1 VPTVLT
7 RVQQSGLARYRQN
20 KWISRVAPVGG
31 QTEIRKPEGTSQR
44 KKTTMKKLM
53 IAAAVAAMIGGVQA
67 VTCVTG
73 KVCVKDECTGE
84 KICDIVEG
92 AGTAHKVAITLKTT
106 ANKSKVSKKA
116 CEDADCVYWRQQT
129 TKKING
135 LIWEQLDECNG
146 CVPFGANSVFWTS
159 EKMLDVEFAIGVGL
173 IGAGVNSKKIEAYGS
188 LSGDEFGALSWA
200 GFGSMAAS
208 TKKNQC
214 EDDDC
219 VMYVK
224 SISGGIAGALLPAEW
239 NNICQDCELIG
250 YEGCCDDMQ
259 LENTAAYGTIKITYD
274 TATAKKVA
282 VADDAADPTKF
293 NKFPAAVFFDPV
305 TKEPV
310 DPADFVQ
317 DVAIEE

>member
-1 VPTVLT
+1 
-7 RVQQSGLARYRQN
+7 
-20 KWISRVAPVGG
+20 
-31 QTEIRKPEGTSQR
+31 
-44 KKTTMKKLM
+44 MKKLM
-53 IAAAVAAMIGGVQA
+53 IAAAVAAMIGGAQA

-73 KVCVKDECTGE
+73 KVCEKDPCTGQKE
-84 KICDIVEG
+84 CIEVTG

-106 ANKSKVSKKA
+106 ANKSKVKKVQ
-116 CEDADCVYWRQQT
+116 CADGECTYWRQQA

-135 LIWEQLDECNG
+135 LLWEQLDDCNG
-146 CVPFGANSVFWTS
+146 CVPFGANSAFWTTDGA
-159 EKMLDVEFAIGVGL
+159 LDVEFAIGVGL

-224 SISGGIAGALLPAEW
+224 SISGGIAGALLPADW
-239 NNICQDCELIG
+239 DDVCQDCDLIE

-282 VADDAADPTKF
+282 VADDADDPTSF
-293 NKFPAAVFFDPV
+293 FKFPAAVA
-305 TKEPV
+305 EEI
-310 DPADFVQ
+310 ADV
-317 DVAIEE
+317 VNEVVIEE